1 MAILSINT
9 YPTGL
14 VDVNPTILYIN
25 TNDTIATVTAAGY
38 LNKAVQQG
46 FVVNEYMKALVAT
59 KTSPNATVVT
69 VSWFDVSKSGDNWS
83 LTASNEQ
90 LLLPSAQLFV
100 GNASGVAQARAL
112 SGDAT
117 ISNTGVLTIANNAIT
132 TAKILDANVTLAKLA
147 AGITPSHIIK
157 FAGKENNGGG
167 SATIAITVT
176 GALASDIAFAQ
187 VQASTNAVSVQKV
200 TPSADTVTVL
210 LSGDPGAATV
220 ISYEVLR
227 AAA

>member
-14 VDVNPTILYIN
+14 VDVNPAILYIN

-59 KTSPNATVVT
+59 KASPNATVVT

-100 GNASGVAQARAL
+100 GNASGIAQARSL

-176 GALASDIAFAQ
+176 GALATDIAFAQ
-187 VQASTNAVSVQKV
+187 VEASTNDVSVQKV

>member
-1 MAILSINT
+1 MAILSINS
-9 YPTGL
+9 YPAGL

-59 KTSPNATVVT
+59 KTSPNATAVAVT
-69 VSWFDVSKSGDNWS
+69 WYDVSKVGDDWS

-100 GNASGVAQARAL
+100 GNASGVAQARDL

-132 TAKILDANVTLAKLA
+132 TAKILNANVTLAKLA

>member
-1 MAILSINT
+1 MAILSINS
-9 YPTGL
+9 YPAGL
-14 VDVNPTILYIN
+14 VDVNPTIVYIN

-46 FVVNEYMKALVAT
+46 FVFNEYMKALVAT
-59 KTSPNATVVT
+59 KTSPNATAVAVT
-69 VSWFDVSKSGDNWS
+69 WYDVSKVGDDWS

>member
-1 MAILSINT
+1 MAILNINS
-9 YPTGL
+9 YPAGL
-14 VDVNPTILYIN
+14 VDVNPTIVYIN

-46 FVVNEYMKALVAT
+46 FVFNEYMKALVAT
-59 KTSPNATVVT
+59 KTSPNATAVAVT
-69 VSWFDVSKSGDNWS
+69 WYDVSKVGDDWS

>member
-1 MAILSINT
+1 MAILSINS
-9 YPTGL
+9 YPAGL
-14 VDVNPTILYIN
+14 VDVNPTIVYIN

-46 FVVNEYMKALVAT
+46 FVFNEYMKALVAT
-59 KTSPNATVVT
+59 KTSPNATAVAVT
-69 VSWFDVSKSGDNWS
+69 WYDVSKVGDDWS

-132 TAKILDANVTLAKLA
+132 TAKYLMLT
-147 AGITPSHIIK
+147 
-157 FAGKENNGGG
+157 
-167 SATIAITVT
+167 
-176 GALASDIAFAQ
+176 
-187 VQASTNAVSVQKV
+187 
-200 TPSADTVTVL
+200 
-210 LSGDPGAATV
+210 
-220 ISYEVLR
+220 
-227 AAA
+227 